1 MTTATISEG
10 RAADLDEVLALLA
23 SAGLHGGGMPEH
35 LDGFLVA
42 REDGRLVATVGLEN
56 HGTVGILR
64 SVAVVPGCRGRGIAA
79 ALVRAA
85 ISRSLARGH
94 QALYLLTNT
103 AESYFERFGFQ
114 RIERAQVHPAA
125 LVSKQFVKK
134 ACEQSTVMMLEHK
147 RSGRAEMNEHAIR
160 NAVRER
166 YARAATA
173 GATCCDGSGQS
184 GAAASCCDGAGQRT
198 GSASCCAPPAI
209 IFADGRAVPEEIA
222 GTSLGCGAPIEAA
235 APQPG
240 ETVVD
245 LGSGAGLDAFLAAD
259 RVGPSGRA
267 IGVDMTPEMIA
278 KARANA
284 DRLGAANVEFRLG
297 EIEHLPLPDACAD
310 VLVSN
315 CVINLLP
322 DKRPAFSEAFRVLRP
337 GGRLVVSDIVS
348 AAPLPDALK
357 TPELW
362 SACLAGALPEAD
374 YLGLV
379 ARAGFT
385 SIEVLSKRGWDA
397 AGLFSVTVRAVKP
410 GRE

>member
-1 MTTATISEG
+1 
-10 RAADLDEVLALLA
+10 
-23 SAGLHGGGMPEH
+23 
-35 LDGFLVA
+35 
-42 REDGRLVATVGLEN
+42 
-56 HGTVGILR
+56 
-64 SVAVVPGCRGRGIAA
+64 
-79 ALVRAA
+79 
-85 ISRSLARGH
+85 
-94 QALYLLTNT
+94 
-103 AESYFERFGFQ
+103 
-114 RIERAQVHPAA
+114 
-125 LVSKQFVKK
+125 
-134 ACEQSTVMMLEHK
+134 
-147 RSGRAEMNEHAIR
+147 
-160 NAVRER
+160 
-166 YARAATA
+166 
-173 GATCCDGSGQS
+173 
-184 GAAASCCDGAGQRT
+184 
-198 GSASCCAPPAI
+198 
-209 IFADGRAVPEEIA
+209 
-222 GTSLGCGAPIEAA
+222 
-235 APQPG
+235 
-240 ETVVD
+240 VD
-245 LGSGAGLDAFLAAD
+245 LGSGAGLDVFLAAD
-259 RVGPSGRA
+259 RVGPDGRA

-278 KARANA
+278 KARVNA
-284 DRLGAANVEFRLG
+284 DRLGVANVEFRLG